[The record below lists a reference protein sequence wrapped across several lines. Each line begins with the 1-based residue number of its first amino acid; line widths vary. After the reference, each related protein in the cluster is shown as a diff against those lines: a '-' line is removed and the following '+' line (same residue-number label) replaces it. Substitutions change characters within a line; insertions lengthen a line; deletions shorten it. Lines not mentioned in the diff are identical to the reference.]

1 MLITLPFSL
10 FPVNLRPVF
19 ISKSYEEIIMS
30 RVCDVTGRKPMF
42 GNHVSH
48 AHNKTRRRFN
58 VNLQKK
64 RFWLPDE
71 KRYITLNVST
81 RGMRIIDKK
90 GIRRVVNELRARGMK
105 I

>member
-1 MLITLPFSL
+1 
-10 FPVNLRPVF
+10 
-19 ISKSYEEIIMS
+19 MS
-30 RVCDVTGRKPMF
+30 RVCDVTGKKPMF
-42 GNHVSH
+42 GNNVSH

-81 RGMRIIDKK
+81 RGMRIIDKR
-90 GIRRVVNELRARGMK
+90 GIRKVVNELRAQGLK

>member
-1 MLITLPFSL
+1 
-10 FPVNLRPVF
+10 
-19 ISKSYEEIIMS
+19 
-30 RVCDVTGRKPMF
+30 MF

>member
-1 MLITLPFSL
+1 
-10 FPVNLRPVF
+10 
-19 ISKSYEEIIMS
+19 MS
-30 RVCDVTGRKPMF
+30 RVCDVTGKKPMF
-42 GNHVSH
+42 GNKVSH
-48 AHNKTRRRFN
+48 ANNKSRRRFD

-71 KRYITLNVST
+71 KRFVTLKVST

-90 GIRRVVNELRARGMK
+90 GIRKVVNDLRAKGKK

>member
-1 MLITLPFSL
+1 
-10 FPVNLRPVF
+10 
-19 ISKSYEEIIMS
+19 MS
-30 RVCDVTGRKPMF
+30 RVCDVTGKKPMF
-42 GNHVSH
+42 GNNVSH

-64 RFWLPDE
+64 KFWLPDE

-81 RGMRIIDKK
+81 RGIRIIDKR
-90 GIRRVVNELRARGMK
+90 GIRKVVNELRAQGQK